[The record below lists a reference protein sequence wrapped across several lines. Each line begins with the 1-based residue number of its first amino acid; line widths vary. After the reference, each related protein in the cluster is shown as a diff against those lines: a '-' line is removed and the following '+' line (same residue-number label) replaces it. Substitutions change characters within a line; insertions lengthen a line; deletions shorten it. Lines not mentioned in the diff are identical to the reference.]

1 MEYIENKE
9 IVVIFNK
16 RMGLETVVSKLALLN
31 GEQMKRF
38 FMERP
43 VKIPRKLN
51 AMALTGTLNERIKT
65 LDSHSL
71 TKDAFA
77 NLEYYST
84 FTEFQLQNLFEK
96 IGTEEDF
103 YLYRKNLWKLLIR
116 NNVGINL
123 QDGEVTRLINM
134 KKYRVE
140 NFVTF
145 SSCIAQVS
153 LDVAKEFDASPI
165 SKFEEVLKVAFSQE
179 EIRTLAHK
187 YGFDI
192 PARLKKEDL
201 LQYVKDMMRAKRKL
215 TLALQ
220 RELKDMTLV
229 QLNEFCSLQNLG
241 ISSYLKKEELIHL
254 LLFFFK
260 QAKFP
265 TIEANNILGMS
276 FTDPIKF
283 RVDLDVV
290 DNFKR
295 GIPKKVI
302 YLEGEEE
309 LSIADLE
316 EIEEV
321 AEPAP
326 KKRHTKNDMITE
338 IVKKL
343 LPYLNIDEETARLA
357 IEHGLV
363 EENLVKKTSAPKA
376 NKPEQKKK
384 TRTR

>member
-1 MEYIENKE
+1 
-9 IVVIFNK
+9 
-16 RMGLETVVSKLALLN
+16 
-31 GEQMKRF
+31 
-38 FMERP
+38 
-43 VKIPRKLN
+43 
-51 AMALTGTLNERIKT
+51 
-65 LDSHSL
+65 
-71 TKDAFA
+71 
-77 NLEYYST
+77 
-84 FTEFQLQNLFEK
+84 TEFQLQNLFEK

-140 NFVTF
+140 DFVTY

-229 QLNEFCSLQNLG
+229 QLNNFCSLQNLG

-321 AEPAP
+321 VEPAP

-363 EENLVKKTSAPKA
+363 PDNVVKKTTTKTT
-376 NKPEQKKK
+376 KPEQKKK